1 MKVAVIGA
9 GTSGLICAYKLRKR
23 GFDVFLFDKNEKVGR
38 KIYITGKGRCNLTN
52 NCTREEFF
60 ENVVTNPKFLF
71 SAYNHFSAQDT
82 MDFFESN
89 GVELVTERGNRVFPK
104 SHQSSEIID
113 TLFRLNKSCGVFF
126 KNSET
131 VKEIY
136 KKNDIFVVQSDKGIY
151 EFDRVVIST
160 GGKSYPQTGSSG
172 DGYYFARSF
181 GHEII
186 KPVPGLCALRVKEFI
201 PSSLFKFTL
210 KNVAINVK
218 YGSAKIHEFG
228 EITFYKEGVAGPI
241 SLTVSSKI
249 NKVESKLIGLEIDF
263 KPALTDE
270 VLDQRIIRETQNP
283 VNKNIENVLHKLLPS
298 EIIPWFFQVS
308 KINKNLSISNLKKEQ
323 RDEIVKW
330 LKSFKLTYLGLEDIK
345 HAVVTSGGVST
356 KEINPKTME
365 SKIVSGLY
373 FTGEVIDVDAFTGG
387 FNMQIAFSTG
397 ALAAD
402 SLE

>member
-38 KIYITGKGRCNLTN
+38 KIYITGKGRCNVTN

-60 ENVVTNPKFLF
+60 ENVVTNPKFLY
-71 SAYNHFSAQDT
+71 SAYSHFNSQDT
-82 MDFFESN
+82 MELFESN

-104 SHQSSEIID
+104 THISSDIID
-113 TLFRLNKSCGVFF
+113 TLFRLIKNCGVIL
-126 KNSET
+126 KSSENA
-131 VKEIY
+131 KEIY
-136 KKNDIFVVQSDKGIY
+136 KKENIFIVQSDKGIY
-151 EFDRVVIST
+151 EFDRVVIAT
-160 GGKSYPQTGSSG
+160 GGKSYPQTGSTG

-186 KPVPGLCALRVKEFI
+186 KPVPGLCALQIRESI
-201 PSSLFKFTL
+201 PASLYNFTL
-210 KNVAINVK
+210 KNVALDVR
-218 YGSAKIHEFG
+218 YGNTKIHEFG

-249 NKVESKLIGLEIDF
+249 NKVDSKIIELEIDF
-263 KPALTDE
+263 KPALTAE
-270 VLDQRIIRETQNP
+270 TLDQRIIREIQNTA
-283 VNKNIENVLHKLLPS
+283 NKTVENIVHKLLPS
-298 EIIPWFFQVS
+298 DIVPWFFQIS
-308 KINKNLSISNLKKEQ
+308 KIKKDIPTNILKKEE
-323 RDEIVKW
+323 RENIVKW
-330 LKSFKLTYLGLEDIK
+330 LKSFKLTYTGLEDIK
-345 HAVVTSGGVST
+345 HAIITSGGVST

-365 SKIVSGLY
+365 SKLVSGLY

-397 ALAAD
+397 ALAGD